1 LEARWRNREIPRL
14 TKRPAVLDIDTK
26 QTVCMAHVAFGGD
39 KD

>member
-1 LEARWRNREIPRL
+1 LEARWWNREIPRL

-26 QTVCMAHVAFGGD
+26 QTVCVAHVAFGSD